1 MPRTAAFNQLAERYD
16 SWFERHPAAYASELA
31 AVRALWPPVHEA
43 LEVGVG
49 TGRFAVPLGIRYGV
63 DPSPAMRR
71 LAAARGVQVKDG
83 VAEALPFPDRRFEAV
98 LMVTTLCFVDDPLQ
112 AIHEAYRVLRP
123 GGFLVIGLIDRDSPL
138 GRHYLERR
146 RERLFYREARFLS
159 ASEGAAL
166 MQAAGFGELV
176 WRQTLFSD
184 PDAMTR
190 PDPVREGHGS
200 GGFVVVRG
208 QRPPDPAFSP
218 GVSLN
223 ASPEGWQSGLMHR
236 S

>member
-1 MPRTAAFNQLAERYD
+1 MPRTAVFDQHAARYD
-16 SWFERHPAAYASELA
+16 AWFERHPAVYASELA
-31 AVRALWPPVHEA
+31 AVRALWPPVQEA

-49 TGRFAVPLGIRYGV
+49 TGRFAVPLGIRHGV
-63 DPSPAMRR
+63 EPSPSMRR
-71 LAAARGVQVKDG
+71 LAAARGVQVMDG

-112 AIHEAYRVLRP
+112 AIREAYRVLRP
-123 GGFLVIGLIDRDSPL
+123 GGFLVIGFMDRDSPP
-138 GRHYLERR
+138 GRHYLERH
-146 RERLFYREARFLS
+146 RERPFYREARFLS
-159 ASEGAAL
+159 ASEVAAL
-166 MQAAGFGELV
+166 MQAAGLGELG

-184 PDAMTR
+184 PDTMTR
-190 PDPVREGHGS
+190 PDPVREGHGT
-200 GGFVVVRG
+200 GAFVVVRG
-208 QRPPDPAFSP
+208 QRLSDPAFLP